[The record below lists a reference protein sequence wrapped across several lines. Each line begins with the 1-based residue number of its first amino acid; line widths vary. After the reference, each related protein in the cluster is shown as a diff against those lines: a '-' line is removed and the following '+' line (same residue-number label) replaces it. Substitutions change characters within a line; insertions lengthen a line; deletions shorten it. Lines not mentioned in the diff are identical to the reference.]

1 MKKILIVEDEASI
14 SDYLSQELT
23 FEGYEVFL
31 AIDGLVALDI
41 FNQEKENLDIVLL
54 DWMLPK
60 MDGLGV
66 LRRMKK
72 IAP

>member
-54 DWMLPK
+54 D
-60 MDGLGV
+60 
-66 LRRMKK
+66 
-72 IAP
+72 